1 MIWLHGR
8 ERLDEFLLALN
19 SYHGSIKFT
28 WEIGNGKI
36 SFLDVMIG
44 FNGGIFSTDVYHKP
58 TDTHQYLNFKSCHP
72 QHVKKAIPYSQALRL
87 KRICDSEDVFKSR
100 EKELKGFLWKRG
112 YERGFVDKQIG
123 RVNGLD
129 REVLL
134 NATEKEKFK

>member
-1 MIWLHGR
+1 M
-8 ERLDEFLLALN
+8 
-19 SYHGSIKFT
+19 
-28 WEIGNGKI
+28 
-36 SFLDVMIG
+36 
-44 FNGGIFSTDVYHKP
+44 YHKP
-58 TDTHQYLNFKSCHP
+58 TGTHQYLNFKSCHP
-72 QHVKKAIPYSQALRL
+72 QHVKKAIPYGQALRL

-134 NATEKEKFK
+134 KGTGKRNSDGSEIGFDF